1 MSQLRE
7 EIKEVIQ
14 GHRPIGGLVTKAMQ
28 AIAEVIQFPKNVQGL
43 DVQDTFAA
51 VEDNK
56 KKFSKKDAK
65 YRQPADAPGA
75 VCGSCRFF
83 LRREGSEIGRCEV
96 VNGAIAWFGTS
107 DLYISADA
115 EARAAFQTREES

>member
-1 MSQLRE
+1 VSLLRE
-7 EIKEVIQ
+7 EIKAVIRGERSVADLVECAIDALPEQ
-14 GHRPIGGLVTKAMQ
+14 VTFPKTTGGL
-28 AIAEVIQFPKNVQGL
+28 G
-43 DVQDTFAA
+43 VQDVFAA

-56 KKFSKKDAK
+56 KKFSKKDSE
-65 YRQPADAPGA
+65 YVQPATSAGV

-107 DLYISADA
+107 NLYISANA
-115 EARAAFQTREES
+115 EAKATFAAREE